1 MKMARLPGP
10 ALLAAGALAL
20 AAMACQAITGPV
32 LGQSEP
38 QSEEARI
45 LFTDDFSNPRSGW
58 DRQAYDG
65 GETDYLEGEYR
76 IRVNES
82 AADYWANP
90 GLDLE
95 DVRID
100 VKARK
105 AAGPDDNDFGII
117 CRYQDIDNFYY
128 LVASSDGF
136 VGILKHKDGS
146 TESLA
151 SDSLQPTDAVRQGD
165 ATNHLRAECVGSRL
179 TLYVNGDMVAEAA
192 DSDFARGDVGLIA
205 GTFDVPG
212 TDIRFDDFQ
221 VFTPR

>member
-1 MKMARLPGP
+1 MQMARLSGP
-10 ALLAAGALAL
+10 TLLSASALAL

-32 LGQSEP
+32 LGQSES
-38 QSEEARI
+38 QSEKARV
-45 LFTDDFSNPRSGW
+45 LFADDFSNPRSGW

-76 IRVNES
+76 IWVNES

-90 GLDLE
+90 GLDFE
-95 DVRID
+95 DVRIE

-105 AAGPDDNDFGII
+105 AAGPDDNDFGVL

-146 TESLA
+146 TESLG
-151 SDSLQPTDAVRQGD
+151 SDSLQPADAVRQGD
-165 ATNHLRAECVGSRL
+165 ATNQLRAECVGSRL
-179 TLYVNGDMVAEAA
+179 TLYVNGDMVAEAV
-192 DSDFARGDVGLIA
+192 DSDFAHGDVGLIA

-221 VFTPR
+221 VFMPH